1 MQTLLE
7 FLNTADAVELTELP
21 GLGSAL
27 AGRLAAARPFET
39 LEDSLRVS
47 GMNRKLLDRLQSAY
61 EARPGPQP
69 EEELPP
75 PAYMLPAVP
84 AEPAEVQAETAAPVE
99 AAAPAGVDA
108 VPDAVPAA
116 PAGVDAAPVFAPAE
130 PFAAPP
136 VPPQKPSV
144 FWRVVKWLV
153 GLLLVLLILAAL
165 AASAYFG
172 LPYLREKY
180 IRPVEE
186 NTLRLYLLATQQAA
200 DRSHSDATLRV
211 LQADLDVARTRLGM
225 AEKALEAQRLALA
238 RVETAQ
244 ANLQTAQNAQQEKLL
259 ADLTYEVQLTRVLDL
274 MGRARLYLAQSNFG
288 TAREDVAAVRALL
301 VKLQPAAPAE
311 QAAAFK
317 VVIGRLDLA
326 LENLP
331 AYPVVAANDVEIAWQ
346 ILIDNL
352 PSDLPPLQLVT
363 PAPVEPPATPTMV
376 APLPSP
382 TAVEPTPTGVVTETP
397 PGPTPTA
404 VR

>member
-7 FLNTADAVELTELP
+7 FLNTAGAVELTELP

-47 GMNRKLLDRLQSAY
+47 GMNRKLLDRLHAAY
-61 EARPGPQP
+61 EARPGPQA

-108 VPDAVPAA
+108 VPDAVP
-116 PAGVDAAPVFAPAE
+116 AAPVFAPAE

-259 ADLTYEVQLTRVLDL
+259 ADLTYQVQLTRVLDL

-363 PAPVEPPATPTMV
+363 PAPVELQPTPTMV

-397 PGPTPTA
+397 PGPTPTPTA